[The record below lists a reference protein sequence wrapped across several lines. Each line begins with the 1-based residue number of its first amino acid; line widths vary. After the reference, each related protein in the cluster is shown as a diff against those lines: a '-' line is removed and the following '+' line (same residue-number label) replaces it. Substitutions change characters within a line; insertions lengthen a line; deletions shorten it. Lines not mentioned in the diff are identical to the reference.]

1 MFRLT
6 DRLNMTIANDRDV
19 TPQTKPNTSCK
30 NWDVFHHVF
39 QIFKVGVLTHISVWM
54 VGEREGGGA

>member
-6 DRLNMTIANDRDV
+6 DRLDTTIASDWDI

-30 NWDVFHHVF
+30 NWDFFNVF
-39 QIFKVGVLTHISVWM
+39 QILKVGVLTHISVWM
-54 VGEREGGGA
+54 MGVGGGRGA